1 MSPRSSAALL
11 LSVLVLAAGA
21 SEAQRR
27 SSRRSPRRSST
38 LQVSRPSGTGP
49 GPFAGVWTVSS
60 NTEVSVTTPVLRTE
74 TRQTRERV
82 AVSPGAGSD
91 LHLDVTNERGESCRL
106 QANRSGTNLTFP
118 AAQQCFFTD
127 PVQGIAFAFTLQR
140 GTGAVRGATLSLDF
154 SWTVF
159 ANIGMAINGTA
170 VQRSTGAMGDMA
182 PVAQPMMPGA
192 MPAPAPRTW

>member
-11 LSVLVLAAGA
+11 LSVLALAAGA

-27 SSRRSPRRSST
+27 PSRRSRRVST

-49 GPFAGVWTVSS
+49 GPFAGVWAVSS

-82 AVSPGAGSD
+82 AVSAGAGSD
-91 LHLDVTNERGESCRL
+91 LALDVTNERGESCRL
-106 QANRSGTNLTFP
+106 QANRSGSNLTFP
-118 AAQQCFFTD
+118 PAQQCFFTD

-140 GTGAVRGATLSLDF
+140 GTGAVRGATISLDF
-154 SWTVF
+154 SWSVF

-170 VQRSTGAMGDMA
+170 VQRSTGSMGDMA

>member
-1 MSPRSSAALL
+1 MSPRRSGALL
-11 LSVLVLAAGA
+11 LSLLVLAAGA

-27 SSRRSPRRSST
+27 PPRRPRRAAT
-38 LQVSRPSGTGP
+38 ARVSRPSGTGP
-49 GPFAGVWTVSS
+49 GPFAGVWVVSS
-60 NTEVSVTTPVLRTE
+60 NTEVSVTSPVLRTE

-91 LHLDVTNERGESCRL
+91 LALDVTNERGESCRL
-106 QANRSGTNLTFP
+106 QANRSGSTLTFP
-118 AAQQCFFTD
+118 PEQQCFFTD

-140 GTGAVRGATLSLDF
+140 GTGAVRGATISLDF

-170 VQRSTGAMGDMA
+170 VQRSTGSMGDMA

-192 MPAPAPRTW
+192 MPQPSPRTW

>member
-1 MSPRSSAALL
+1 MFPRSSAVLL

-27 SSRRSPRRSST
+27 SSRRTRRAST
-38 LQVSRPSGTGP
+38 PQVSRPSGTGP

-82 AVSPGAGSD
+82 AVSAGAGSD
-91 LHLDVTNERGESCRL
+91 LALEVTNERGEQCRL
-106 QANRSGTNLTFP
+106 QANRSGGNLTFP
-118 AAQQCFFTD
+118 PAQQCFFTD

-170 VQRSTGAMGDMA
+170 VQRSAGSMGDML
-182 PVAQPMMPGA
+182 PVAQPAMPGV